1 MIPVTKPFLPPR
13 DKLNKY
19 IDGIYERQWL
29 TNDGPLVRELTQR
42 LENFL
47 NVKNLLLV
55 SNGTLAL
62 QVALAALN
70 VSYKKM
76 KNSERTAITTPFT
89 FAATTSALCW
99 EGISPVYCD
108 INEKDWC
115 INESKVE
122 ALIDENT
129 VAIVPVHVFGSACN
143 CEELENIAS
152 RNGLP
157 LIFDAAHAFDVQYNG
172 RSLLSYGDASTLSF
186 HATKLFH
193 SIEGGAIVFKS
204 KSELETAKKII
215 NFGLDSESSIEHIG
229 LNAKMNEFQAAM
241 ALCNLDEFKL
251 IKQERKHVWEYYQS
265 ELSLYFSVQATL
277 ATNNYSYFPVLFDS
291 ESQLLNVISLL
302 SDHGFSTRR
311 YFSPS
316 LNKVKIYAERHYPC
330 PVSEDVA
337 SRILCLPLFTGLKD
351 TDLEEI
357 VDTIKSIVGIEK

>member
-1 MIPVTKPFLPPR
+1 MIPVTKPFMPPR

-42 LENFL
+42 LEAFL

-62 QVALAALN
+62 QVAFSVLN
-70 VSYKKM
+70 VSNKKV
-76 KNSERTAITTPFT
+76 KNCEPTAITTPFT

-108 INEKDWC
+108 IKEKDWC
-115 INESKVE
+115 LDESKVE

-129 VAIVPVHVFGSACN
+129 AAIVPVHVFGSACD
-143 CEELENIAS
+143 CEELEGIAS
-152 RNGLP
+152 RHTLP
-157 LIFDAAHAFDVQYNG
+157 LIFDAAHAFDVQYKG

-193 SIEGGAIVFKS
+193 SIEGGAIVFKN
-204 KSELETAKKII
+204 KKDLETAKKII
-215 NFGLDSESSIEHIG
+215 NFGLGSGNSIEHIG

-241 ALCNLDEFKL
+241 ALCNLDEFEL
-251 IKQERKHVWEYYQS
+251 IKQERKHVCKYYES
-265 ELSLYFSVQATL
+265 RLSLYFPVQATL
-277 ATNNYSYFPVLFDS
+277 ATKNYSYFPVLFDS
-291 ESQLLNVISLL
+291 ESQLINVMGRL
-302 SDHGFSTRR
+302 SNYGFSARR

-316 LNKVKIYAERHYPC
+316 LNQVKVYTEHYYPC
-330 PVSEDVA
+330 PISEDVS
-337 SRILCLPLFTGLKD
+337 SRILCLPLFFGIKD
-351 TDLEEI
+351 SDLEKI
-357 VDTIKSIVGIEK
+357 VNIVIDIVGIKK